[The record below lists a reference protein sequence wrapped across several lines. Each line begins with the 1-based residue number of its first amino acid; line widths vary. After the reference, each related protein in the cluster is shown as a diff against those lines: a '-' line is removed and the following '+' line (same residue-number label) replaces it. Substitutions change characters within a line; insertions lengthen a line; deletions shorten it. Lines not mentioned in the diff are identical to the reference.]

1 MSSLC
6 VINVTLGWKYPELSP
21 STRWCGVYSMHSPI
35 KCVESVSSNL
45 KLFPKVTVRLL
56 DLPDTSWHKES
67 GTLHVSPRNNTRGLY
82 MGNSQPYTL
91 VVSVKI
97 FLRAERSKNSPKELY
112 RRDDSKR
119 GKETRIITLV
129 LSVVWLRSM
138 GDIIVS
144 DILCRWWVN
153 REI

>member
-1 MSSLC
+1 
-6 VINVTLGWKYPELSP
+6 
-21 STRWCGVYSMHSPI
+21 
-35 KCVESVSSNL
+35 
-45 KLFPKVTVRLL
+45 
-56 DLPDTSWHKES
+56 
-67 GTLHVSPRNNTRGLY
+67 

-129 LSVVWLRSM
+129 LSMVWLRSM

-144 DILCRWWVN
+144 DILCRW
-153 REI
+153 